1 MRWVDV
7 PSLEVSMSEQRY
19 EPVGNGVVR
28 FRAGDFVSDI
38 TFDSDGFVTNYP
50 GIGARA

>member
-7 PSLEVSMSEQRY
+7 PSLEVS
-19 EPVGNGVVR
+19 
-28 FRAGDFVSDI
+28 I

-50 GIGARA
+50 GIGVRA